1 MPILKPEGFKL
12 SGLAIRTAPDGCGPD
27 GYEQGGLVYFTMD
40 GKEMVLI
47 VRERKDFDRH
57 AREGK
62 TLRGYA
68 NSIVS
73 DPACEA
79 AQALVKLIPHA
90 KRW

>member
-1 MPILKPEGFKL
+1 MPILEPEGFKP
-12 SGLAIRTAPDGCGPD
+12 SGLAIRRDSDGHGPD

-47 VRERKDFDRH
+47 IRERKVFDRY
-57 AREGK
+57 ARGGK
-62 TLRGYA
+62 TLREYA

-73 DPACEA
+73 DLAYEA
-79 AQALVKLIPHA
+79 AKALEKLIPHT